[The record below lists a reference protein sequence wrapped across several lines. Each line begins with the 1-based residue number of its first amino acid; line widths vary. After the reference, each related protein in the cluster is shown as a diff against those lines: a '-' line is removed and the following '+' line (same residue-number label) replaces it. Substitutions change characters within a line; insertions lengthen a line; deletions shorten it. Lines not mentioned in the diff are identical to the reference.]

1 MSRGKI
7 KISATNGTFPHLQ
20 MITEKSISIS
30 KEIELLKE
38 RKNLGS
44 SKLAS
49 FNQDQQFE
57 RVEMEILLL
66 RTDRELGGLFKKKN
80 DTDEYLKNYLTTL
93 EKLLVEIE
101 TEWEEVEQKSIQF
114 SKRSKVSQLNE
125 TFSQFDFTKNYEAKL
140 MYFAELKKIFSKKSK

>member
-44 SKLAS
+44 SKLAT
-49 FNQDQQFE
+49 FNQDQQLE
-57 RVEMEILLL
+57 RVELEILLL

-101 TEWEEVEQKSIQF
+101 TEWEEIEQKSIELA
-114 SKRSKVSQLNE
+114 KNKKVLQLKE
-125 TFSQFDFTKNYEAKL
+125 TFTQFDFTKNYEAKL
-140 MYFAELKKIFSKKSK
+140 MYFAELKKIVSKKTK